1 MSGAFPAPARNGVV
15 RPPMGQSRAEADP
28 PHADR
33 DGATASSAFER
44 CIERLEDALDQE
56 TAALRS
62 RAATDL
68 REFNNRKS
76 QGLLELSRSVRHFQG
91 APPSNAVL
99 ARLASL
105 REKLDVNKAV
115 LKMHLEAV
123 REVTTVMADAI
134 RDAESDGTYSY
145 SPPLSPSI
153 RGVLKSYD

>member
-1 MSGAFPAPARNGVV
+1 MAGAFPAPTRNGVD
-15 RPPMGQSRAEADP
+15 RRQAALSGADAGLSR
-28 PHADR
+28 ADR
-33 DGATASSAFER
+33 DAAAASSAFER
-44 CIERLEDALDQE
+44 CIERLEETVEQE

-62 RAATDL
+62 RAAADL

-76 QGLLELSRSVRHFQG
+76 QGLLELSRSARHFQA

-115 LKMHLEAV
+115 LKMHLDAV

-134 RDAESDGTYSY
+134 RDADSDGTYS
-145 SPPLSPSI
+145 LSV
-153 RGVLKSYD
+153 RGVQHSYD